1 MVVDKKDI
9 FGKDQKQECTP
20 VGCVPSAVVAMSTPA
35 CTGHC
40 VSQHVLGGG
49 GGKCVSQH
57 ALGRGCV
64 YPSMHWAGG
73 CLPGGLPRGRC
84 LPIGVSARGG
94 G

>member
-9 FGKDQKQECTP
+9 FSKDQKQGCIP

-40 VSQHVLGGG
+40 VSQHVLGRGG
-49 GGKCVSQH
+49 G
-57 ALGRGCV
+57 V

-73 CLPGGLPRGRC
+73 VCPGELPRGE
-84 LPIGVSARGG
+84 GVYP
-94 G
+94 